1 MLLLWIRL
9 QPVYYRGS
17 AHSRML
23 LLYTLMHSYVTRMYS
38 NVLVCYF
45 YLLVCYSYVLV
56 CTRMLLVCTRGV
68 LVTMVCII
76 AWARHGNVFSCR
88 RFQIDSGLCNCC
100 VNVVWRFKLPFT
112 PSGDLSWAIMFKTS
126 LYSLSGPGKNEDLLL
141 PDTADIM
148 LSFPTWLKPC
158 FLNSPAYCKI
168 SLSID
173 IRQKFLYWFPIFK
186 TAKDKMPVPVMLLT
200 LLPASS
206 VC

>member
-148 LSFPTWLKPC
+148 LSFPPWLKPC

-168 SLSID
+168 LQSID